1 MGLKKAIRNKLPRE
15 WEAVLLKEG
24 KVGLFVDL
32 VYCSLPVKCR
42 RTGFREGVKRV
53 DRMFKEHT
61 RPSSCIQLVWI
72 NNFVKEIPVSQY
84 RDILNRIDDLVD
96 TYKFNNL

>member
-1 MGLKKAIRNKLPRE
+1 
-15 WEAVLLKEG
+15 
-24 KVGLFVDL
+24 
-32 VYCSLPVKCR
+32 
-42 RTGFREGVKRV
+42 
-53 DRMFKEHT
+53 MFKEHT